1 MPPAADPPPPPP
13 PPDGVLVQSVYTS
26 PEGVPAG
33 WRVWE
38 DGRHE
43 GMRAG
48 GDWTAAPRLSSA
60 AVAEVRATLEG
71 ADLPAIAGA
80 HHDPDSRPT
89 DAVLWFQARLDEG
102 PVAVGLVGSARL
114 PELTRLT
121 EQLVPLLVG
130 S

>member
-1 MPPAADPPPPPP
+1 M
-13 PPDGVLVQSVYTS
+13 QSVYTS
-26 PEGVPAG
+26 AEGVPAG

-71 ADLPAIAGA
+71 AGLPAMAGA
-80 HHDPDSRPT
+80 HRDPDARPS

-102 PVAVGLVGSARL
+102 PLAVGLVGAADL
-114 PELTRLT
+114 PGLTRLT
-121 EQLVPLLVG
+121 EQIVPLLTG
-130 S
+130 A